1 MKANRENRPLAGKGL
16 LWPALAAAVAALV
29 ACGGGDGGS
38 GSSSSSGN
46 SNSNSSSGS
55 GSSGGSSSPAPNQP
69 TQASL
74 QGTAATGAFMAGAT
88 VTVFDADGKL
98 VGTQTADA
106 NGGYRF
112 DLGDFKAPFAV
123 IAKSSS
129 GVTHVSVL
137 AARPSNTTAIV
148 NTTPLTTAIAALLT
162 GGDPLALTQPGV
174 LRSKAGSEQVQSA
187 IALLRQ
193 ALQNV
198 ATETGLD
205 PARFDPIATPLTRQG
220 EGADAV
226 LDLVKVSLTGNGAR
240 LVSVGVPMGTD
251 SSQTQLT
258 LTQDALGKPA
268 AALPKPTVKTTAA
281 DFEAIRAALQA
292 CFAGKPETRRSGST
306 VLGSCQAAFAAD
318 YKNSSYNL
326 SDDLSGLFSRD
337 DMTGARFGTPQIV
350 FHATNAASQPTALLR
365 LPYVRND
372 SEKSTGHLTRL
383 ATNRAAAG
391 APAKWELTGN
401 QHDYDASVA
410 PRITRVTELNPAA
423 GVVSRYETGLRVF
436 FNPNRGPGAQAQVV
450 RVSGPGLPAAGVVL
464 ARSRVCGTNGYLSV
478 QNTRGSLTYAAD
490 DPISPNKTIQ
500 TTAQN
505 TTHVVLAAS
514 PLRAGDTL
522 DWSRLATSASYPATP
537 LSDAQFAALPEF
549 GRYRFEVWN
558 RPIGGGYYD
567 GALAAAPDVVFTTM
581 AGSGVVPPA
590 RLAQLSWNGIAA
602 ASLGFVTAGSD
613 KTGFQP
619 TVDVA
624 WSNDVTDEPVDQAS
638 AFGVTPASPLPQ
650 RMYAQANY
658 LPRNVKTITLKPD
671 MVGSSAG
678 ESCIGAGFAAFNQA
692 GDQRNLEIRSSTAD
706 DIYKYVRV
714 VGTVR

>member
-29 ACGGGDGGS
+29 ACGGGDGG
-38 GSSSSSGN
+38 GGN
-46 SNSNSSSGS
+46 
-55 GSSGGSSSPAPNQP
+55 AQP
-69 TQASL
+69 QAAL
-74 QGTAATGAFMAGAT
+74 QGTAATGAFMGGAN
-88 VTVFDADGKL
+88 VTVYDADGKL
-98 VGTQTADA
+98 VGTQVADA

-112 DLGDFKAPFAV
+112 DLGNFRAPFAV
-123 IAKSSS
+123 IAQL
-129 GVTHVSVL
+129 GGTTHVSVL
-137 AARPSNTTAIV
+137 PAKPSGSATATV
-148 NTTPLTTAIAALLT
+148 NTTPLTTVIAALLA
-162 GGDPLALTQPGV
+162 GGDPLALARPEV
-174 LRSKAGSEQVQSA
+174 LGSKVNADQVQRA
-187 IALLRQ
+187 VALLRQ
-193 ALQNV
+193 VLQNV
-198 ATETGLD
+198 ARDAGLD
-205 PARFDPIATPLTRQG
+205 PAQFDPIATPLTRQG

-226 LDLVKVSLTGNGAR
+226 LDLVKVALTGNGAR
-240 LVSVGVPMGTD
+240 LVNIGLPLDAD
-251 SSQTQLT
+251 SSAAQVL
-258 LTQDALGKPA
+258 LTQESLTKPPA
-268 AALPKPTVKTTAA
+268 PLAKPEIKTRAT

-292 CFAGKPETRRSGST
+292 CFAGKPETRQRGSA

>member
-1 MKANRENRPLAGKGL
+1 
-16 LWPALAAAVAALV
+16 
-29 ACGGGDGGS
+29 
-38 GSSSSSGN
+38 
-46 SNSNSSSGS
+46 
-55 GSSGGSSSPAPNQP
+55 
-69 TQASL
+69 
-74 QGTAATGAFMAGAT
+74 
-88 VTVFDADGKL
+88 
-98 VGTQTADA
+98 
-106 NGGYRF
+106 
-112 DLGDFKAPFAV
+112 
-123 IAKSSS
+123 
-129 GVTHVSVL
+129 
-137 AARPSNTTAIV
+137 
-148 NTTPLTTAIAALLT
+148 
-162 GGDPLALTQPGV
+162 
-174 LRSKAGSEQVQSA
+174 
-187 IALLRQ
+187 
-193 ALQNV
+193 
-198 ATETGLD
+198 
-205 PARFDPIATPLTRQG
+205 
-220 EGADAV
+220 
-226 LDLVKVSLTGNGAR
+226 
-240 LVSVGVPMGTD
+240 MGTD

-292 CFAGKPETRRSGST
+292 CFAGKPETRR
-306 VLGSCQAAFAAD
+306 AAAAPC
-318 YKNSSYNL
+318 SAA
-326 SDDLSGLFSRD
+326 
-337 DMTGARFGTPQIV
+337 ARRPSLPTTRTAATTCRTTSAACSPRRHDRRPFRHPADRL
-350 FHATNAASQPTALLR
+350 HATNAASQPTALLR

-436 FNPNRGPGAQAQVV
+436 FNPNRGPGARAQVV

-522 DWSRLATSASYPATP
+522 DWSRRLPARPTRPHRSATRSSPRCRNSGATASRSGTAP
-537 LSDAQFAALPEF
+537 S
-549 GRYRFEVWN
+549 
-558 RPIGGGYYD
+558 
-567 GALAAAPDVVFTTM
+567 AAATTTVRWRPRLTW
-581 AGSGVVPPA
+581 SSPPW
-590 RLAQLSWNGIAA
+590 RAA
-602 ASLGFVTAGSD
+602 AWYRPRARRSCRGTAS
-613 KTGFQP
+613 P
-619 TVDVA
+619 RRA
-624 WSNDVTDEPVDQAS
+624 WLRHRRQRQDRLPAHRRRGRSNDVTDEPVDRAS

-678 ESCIGAGFAAFNQA
+678 ESCIGAGFAAFNRA
-692 GDQRNLEIRSSTAD
+692 GDQRNRRSAPAPRTISTSTCAWSARCAEAQRSR
-706 DIYKYVRV
+706 IPARV
-714 VGTVR
+714 MRAPLPPRGPAAGGRSDRAGIAPALCPGLPRRARTGGGCSPTEPRAARWRNTPAPAAAAPARSGSPGSSRRWRRPRHRAPSRPRRRRRTEP

>member
-38 GSSSSSGN
+38 SSSSGGN
-46 SNSNSSSGS
+46 
-55 GSSGGSSSPAPNQP
+55 AQP
-69 TQASL
+69 QAAL
-74 QGTAATGAFMAGAT
+74 QGTAATGAFMGGAK
-88 VTVFDADGKL
+88 VTVYDADGKL
-98 VGTQTADA
+98 VGTQVADA
-106 NGGYRF
+106 NGAYRF
-112 DLGDFKAPFAV
+112 DLGSFRAPFAV
-123 IAKSSS
+123 IAQL
-129 GVTHVSVL
+129 GGTTHVSVL
-137 AARPSNTTAIV
+137 PAKPSGSTTATV
-148 NTTPLTTAIAALLT
+148 NTTPLTTAIAALLA
-162 GGDPLALTQPGV
+162 GGDPLALARPEV
-174 LRSKAGSEQVQSA
+174 LGSKANADQVQRA
-187 IALLRQ
+187 VALLRQ
-193 ALQNV
+193 VLQNV
-198 ATETGLD
+198 AKEAGLD
-205 PARFDPIATPLTRQG
+205 PAQFDPIATPLTRQG

-226 LDLVKVSLTGNGAR
+226 LDLVKVALTGNGAR
-240 LVSVGVPMGTD
+240 LVNIGLPLDAD
-251 SSQTQLT
+251 SSAAQVL
-258 LTQDALGKPA
+258 LTQESLAKPPA
-268 AALPKPTVKTTAA
+268 PLAKPEIKTRAA

-490 DPISPNKTIQ
+490 DPVSPNKTIQ